1 MKPIHLLLAD
11 DDQEDCELFQEILN
25 ELDMNTNLTTVNDGE
40 QLMVTLSGRTDNL
53 PDVVFLDLNMPRKSG
68 FTCLEEMKED
78 EMLKKIPIVIFS
90 TSYDPIVADKLYKN
104 GARYYI
110 CKPSGYSQ
118 LKHVISSAITHIRK
132 QMESANGDNVYLI
145 DGSHT

>member
-11 DDQEDCELFQEILN
+11 DDQEDCELFSEILG
-25 ELDMNTNLTTVNDGE
+25 ELEPETQLTMVHDGV
-40 QLMVTLSGRTDNL
+40 QLLQTLHNSDTDL

-68 FTCLEEMKED
+68 FECLEEIKENSR
-78 EMLKKIPIVIFS
+78 LKHIPIIIFS
-90 TSYDPIVADKLYKN
+90 SSFDPITAEKLLQN

-118 LKHVISSAITHIRK
+118 LKHVISNAVEYIVK
-132 QMESANGDNVYLI
+132 QTTADL
-145 DGSHT
+145 